1 MQKERV
7 VLSVLVMG
15 IFLLVL
21 MQDPSTTGFVP
32 SKSYTQGLNIEVS
45 ESQRFR
51 LSGDSP
57 LKFTSLM
64 LSGEVKGK
72 GLANIYLIAGEHRWL
87 VYSNKQKQGREV
99 SKITGFA
106 TSELTIEPK
115 EKLDIKE
122 TLPEGYMTQEGQ
134 FSNECAE
141 TCILDSN
148 LLKDS
153 EAWLEIIVGNQTR
166 MKISDI
172 IFTVE
177 TPEVE

>member
-7 VLSVLVMG
+7 VLSVLVIA
-15 IFLLVL
+15 IFTIVLL
-21 MQDPSTTGFVP
+21 QEPSTTGFV
-32 SKSYTQGLNIEVS
+32 STKSYTQGLNIEVS

-51 LSGDSP
+51 LSSETP

-64 LSGEVKGK
+64 VSGEVKGK
-72 GLANIYLIAGEHRWL
+72 GLANVHLVAGDNRWL

-106 TSELTIEPK
+106 TSELVIEPK
-115 EKLDIKE
+115 EMLDVQEKIPPGYSA
-122 TLPEGYMTQEGQ
+122 LEGK
-134 FSNECAE
+134 FSNVCAQ

-148 LLKDS
+148 MLKDS
-153 EAWLEIIVGNQTR
+153 EAWLEVIVESGTTVR
-166 MKISDI
+166 ISDI

-177 TPEVE
+177 DA